1 MSGQWQGGKGSKRRP
16 ENRQAID
23 DNWDKIFRKKMKV
36 IIYGK
41 DNCPYCDMADRLAT
55 QVTHETPTITYNKY
69 MLDEDFNRETLMETF
84 PGART
89 FPQIIVDGEKIG
101 GFTEFKA
108 LVDASK

>member
-1 MSGQWQGGKGSKRRP
+1 
-16 ENRQAID
+16 
-23 DNWDKIFRKKMKV
+23 MKV
-36 IIYGK
+36 EIYSK
-41 DNCPYCDMADRLAT
+41 PQCPYCVQAKALAEREG
-55 QVTHETPTITYNKY
+55 HDLTYK

-89 FPQIIVDGEKIG
+89 FPQIIVDGNKIG

>member
-1 MSGQWQGGKGSKRRP
+1 
-16 ENRQAID
+16 
-23 DNWDKIFRKKMKV
+23 MKV
-36 IIYGK
+36 EIYSK
-41 DNCPYCDMADRLAT
+41 PQCPYCVQAKALAEREG
-55 QVTHETPTITYNKY
+55 HELTYK
-69 MLDEDFNRETLMETF
+69 MLDEDFDREALMETF